1 MWDTNLQRRVYIAI
15 FGWIAIAHWYT
26 TLRHLSYM
34 ISWPSYSVASVN
46 VLMQTMSSETTKCG
60 GSEWQRKN
68 EERKKKKKKRG
79 KLTNVVY
86 TTNQSISTRIPSV
99 SIYHR
104 RKLPQHINPNTQ
116 YPTKRKFPLLF
127 PILSRTVL
135 VT

>member
-79 KLTNVVY
+79 KLLTQLF
-86 TTNQSISTRIPSV
+86 TPQTSQSAQGFHLFL
-99 SIYHR
+99 SI
-104 RKLPQHINPNTQ
+104 IDGSSPNTLTQ
-116 YPTKRKFPLLF
+116 TRSTQPNGNFHCYFRFFPAQF
-127 PILSRTVL
+127 
-135 VT
+135 